1 MIWNIAILPAWS
13 RLNAIIF
20 SQVIR
25 TGRIAR
31 SMDLSYRFARIY
43 IRMEHRQERMPLK
56 WI

>member
-1 MIWNIAILPAWS
+1 MIWNIAILPARR

-25 TGRIAR
+25 IGRIAR

-43 IRMEHRQERMPLK
+43 IRMEHRRGRMPLK